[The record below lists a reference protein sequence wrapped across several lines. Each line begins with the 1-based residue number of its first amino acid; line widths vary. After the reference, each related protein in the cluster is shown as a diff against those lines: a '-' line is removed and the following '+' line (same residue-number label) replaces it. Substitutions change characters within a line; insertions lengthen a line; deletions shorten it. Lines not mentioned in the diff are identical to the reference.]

1 MTQMKEQAVKMI
13 HDIPDD
19 KMIFVLGILQDLA
32 ALTEEHQTE
41 DEDFFSLAG
50 NIDIDA
56 EAVEELRAVS
66 MV

>member
-13 HDIPDD
+13 YDIPDD
-19 KMIFVLGILQDLA
+19 KMIFVLGILQDLT
-32 ALTEEHQTE
+32 ALTEERRAE
-41 DEDFFSLAG
+41 GEDFFSIAG

-56 EAVEELRAVS
+56 EAVEELRMAS

>member
-13 HDIPDD
+13 YDIPDN

-32 ALTEEHQTE
+32 ALTEERRAE
-41 DEDFFSLAG
+41 GEDFFSIAG
-50 NIDIDA
+50 NTDIDA
-56 EAVEELRAVS
+56 EAVEELRMAS